1 MTWKSAVRM
10 IQVRMSSWVG
20 AGESATVKPGG
31 GGGGLLVGTY
41 PYRDDATIRITKQIH
56 TSFTAHNSIRLCDK
70 HIPNSQWGFL
80 FWTWLQQREEGGGM
94 QTVHS
99 RFTAQDI
106 PPKQYSWNTAIYCID
121 PKIQPAS
128 YLNDW
133 SLIRG
138 YVDHQAQERI
148 ESISVFTASTP
159 PLEYKHYFI
168 LTLLKKKN

>member
-1 MTWKSAVRM
+1 MCKTADDLK
-10 IQVRMSSWVG
+10 ISSQNDTRICWLVHIL
-20 AGESATVKPGG
+20 TVMMPPSGSLSRSTHLLQPTTAYACVTNTYQTLSEG
-31 GGGGLLVGTY
+31 FYFGLDY
-41 PYRDDATIRITKQIH
+41 SKEKR
-56 TSFTAHNSIRLCDK
+56 
-70 HIPNSQWGFL
+70 
-80 FWTWLQQREEGGGM
+80 GGGM